1 MKRRFYFLM
10 IFLSV
15 LMLTQAAISGTW
27 TDTNSNNTFSFTG
40 TTVSTSTGQGGHG
53 TTYYRVSG
61 SADISGTADALG
73 DNTVYNAKM
82 WLMVSG
88 DINSSPFPG
97 KGNIDTKKI
106 TNGVFYDTYTSGA
119 AKILY
124 KSHPV
129 GSLANFEFDPT
140 QAQAQNSLSD
150 STSSPT
156 YVKGSYTSPSGLSA
170 CPEVYGSLSGTLM
183 NHVGS
188 KSVTSLMFQSD
199 ANCAEGD
206 SDDDGSENVVSE
218 KCHRKQNCKKP
229 GTATRAYS
237 HRVKCPE
244 NIWVLAGEFFK
255 VKRYKKQACPSY
267 WWTCDDDPNNPSTVN
282 QCLRS
287 TLHVKPGERSWQ
299 WKYVSPNGSVSQSPP
314 NLACG
319 HSLLA
324 SGDHS
329 LQASCSTDSSCIST
343 NFYLC
348 SHSHSYPSTPTDN
361 TPDCSYCTDGCSS
374 CQTPSPPPPPPSTT
388 SCSAGHPYNPNNSSA
403 VNRHRTRTCRFSECG
418 QTWQACVNGSSAPLC
433 NKPYRNQ
440 NGLSCW
446 AQ

>member
-1 MKRRFYFLM
+1 MKTRFRFLM
-10 IFLSV
+10 LFVGAFL
-15 LMLTQAAISGTW
+15 LTLPAISGTW

-40 TTVSTSTGQGGHG
+40 TTVSASTAQGGHG

-129 GSLANFEFDPT
+129 GSLADGEFNPIA
-140 QAQAQNSLSD
+140 AQAQNSLSD
-150 STSSPT
+150 STSGY

-218 KCHRKQNCKKP
+218 KCHPRNPYQMRFRR
-229 GTATRAYS
+229 ATN
-237 HRVKCPE
+237 H
-244 NIWVLAGEFFK
+244 F
-255 VKRYKKQACPSY
+255 
-267 WWTCDDDPNNPSTVN
+267 
-282 QCLRS
+282 
-287 TLHVKPGERSWQ
+287 
-299 WKYVSPNGSVSQSPP
+299 
-314 NLACG
+314 
-319 HSLLA
+319 
-324 SGDHS
+324 
-329 LQASCSTDSSCIST
+329 IST
-343 NFYLC
+343 
-348 SHSHSYPSTPTDN
+348 
-361 TPDCSYCTDGCSS
+361 
-374 CQTPSPPPPPPSTT
+374 
-388 SCSAGHPYNPNNSSA
+388 
-403 VNRHRTRTCRFSECG
+403 
-418 QTWQACVNGSSAPLC
+418 
-433 NKPYRNQ
+433 
-440 NGLSCW
+440 
-446 AQ
+446 